1 MAWSRLSPVKVV
13 WFLARP
19 VPNRTSA
26 GKFQPVESHTLL
38 SHLAE
43 AWAYVTLGAS
53 GIITEEAAPMVGG
66 FAAHEGHLGF
76 IRVVLACAIG
86 TWAAGVG
93 LYALGRWRSKWVR
106 KRFRKIGRY
115 VTRMLVFVRRSPWRS
130 AFAVRFAFGARIVLP
145 IACGVARLRIPV
157 FLIGS
162 AIAALVWSAIF
173 ATLGWIFGET
183 ALLIL
188 GHIRRYEDE
197 IAMLLVV
204 AVALVFVVV
213 IRRRQA
219 ALLGQGETT
228 GSGPAVQD

>member
-1 MAWSRLSPVKVV
+1 
-13 WFLARP
+13 
-19 VPNRTSA
+19 
-26 GKFQPVESHTLL
+26 VESHTLL

-53 GIITEEAAPMVGG
+53 GIITEEVAPIVGG

-76 IRVVLACAIG
+76 VRVVLACAIG

-106 KRFRKIGRY
+106 KRFRRIGRY
-115 VTRMLVFVRRSPWRS
+115 VTRLLVFVRRSPWRS

-145 IACGVARLRIPV
+145 IACGAARLKIPI

-162 AIAALVWSAIF
+162 AVASLVWAAAFALV
-173 ATLGWIFGET
+173 GWLFGET

-188 GHIRRYEDE
+188 GHIRKYDDI
-197 IAMLLVV
+197 IAGLLIVAVVV
-204 AVALVFVVV
+204 AGIVFT
-213 IRRRQA
+213 RRRQNSGLLPRGA
-219 ALLGQGETT
+219 AVGEIT
-228 GSGPAVQD
+228 GEGERVGGPESRSES